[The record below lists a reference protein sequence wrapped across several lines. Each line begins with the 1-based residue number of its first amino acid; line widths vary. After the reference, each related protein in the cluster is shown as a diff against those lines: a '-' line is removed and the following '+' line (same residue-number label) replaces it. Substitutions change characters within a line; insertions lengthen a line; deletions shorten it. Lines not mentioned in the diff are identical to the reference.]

1 MRGLVSFAALWI
13 ATLAAF
19 CSSAHAQKM
28 AQDGAGL
35 SPHDADAV
43 VKTFLAAQHTD
54 EEHAQAQGRAIADLN
69 SDGKPEIVLVWTTL
83 GPTYWHNTLTV
94 FSETSGRYKPVSSL
108 QLNGE
113 ARLSSVKDGVIA
125 VNQTMY
131 GKNDSICCP
140 TVKKLMNYRWNGN
153 KLSDV
158 ATAEAVV
165 PVRRAPG
172 SRWEYV
178 LTDYP
183 GSPRHVLVTGPAGG
197 QESPHIH
204 FWCQV
209 NSRTAELRLD
219 PSKYDPNSSE
229 GERFRF
235 LLEIRNESGNA
246 QTFPIVA
253 YSTGPDGG
261 SQFYSRDFLSTPLMD
276 AFGQEGGVLKWRTD
290 KGAEIA
296 SWPLSGSTDARAMV
310 RKNCGV

>member
-1 MRGLVSFAALWI
+1 VVRSGPLFRAGGVAAWCIFAAVASSPSAALADQVPANFLGTWSRNCADSAAPQVVLNPTSVTI
-13 ATLAAF
+13 VTDGQRHTYSGVLVNGVLVGGAKATGGQVWLLISQAPNELADF
-19 CSSAHAQKM
+19 TIEVTPKKQ
-28 AQDGAGL
+28 
-35 SPHDADAV
+35 
-43 VKTFLAAQHTD
+43 FLIL
-54 EEHAQAQGRAIADLN
+54 EEGAQGRGGDVRRLF
-69 SDGKPEIVLVWTTL
+69 
-83 GPTYWHNTLTV
+83 GPK
-94 FSETSGRYKPVSSL
+94 FSR
-108 QLNGE
+108 
-113 ARLSSVKDGVIA
+113 
-125 VNQTMY
+125 
-131 GKNDSICCP
+131 CP
-140 TVKKLMNYRWNGN
+140 GGIKAGMDKTA
-153 KLSDV
+153 DV
-158 ATAEAVV
+158 AT
-165 PVRRAPG
+165 PVAPARRAPG

-183 GSPRHVLVTGPAGG
+183 GRPRRVLVTGPALGG
-197 QESPHIH
+197 QEAPHIH

-209 NSRTAELRLD
+209 NSRTAELTLD

-229 GERFRF
+229 GEGFRF
-235 LLEIRNESGNA
+235 LLEIRSASGNA